1 MNESGSPPPPE
12 EEPPSAEE
20 EMGTSPSHQSGR
32 RGGDSREIT
41 GPNRSIRHSVSV
53 RRDSAG
59 GAASGESGGRAG
71 GAAGSGAAGGGDVGS
86 GGWQASSSDAEGD
99 HYYSS
104 RNNEYDSEYP
114 RCRRS
119 RRGMWRSHS
128 PSRRDQRSP

>member
-71 GAAGSGAAGGGDVGS
+71 GAAGGGTAGGGGAVGS
-86 GGWQASSSDAEGD
+86 GRVAGVLV
-99 HYYSS
+99 
-104 RNNEYDSEYP
+104 
-114 RCRRS
+114 RR
-119 RRGMWRSHS
+119 RRRLLHLT
-128 PSRRDQRSP
+128 